1 MKRWTSIGRRASLD
15 RRVVQATDIAR
26 IVETSVVRYMREAAI
41 VPEHDV
47 ADAPAVSVN
56 KLVFEAMRGQFS
68 KQRVGLRIIERVR
81 QVQTNHL
88 GALCVTP
95 GSQCEFH

>member
-1 MKRWTSIGRRASLD
+1 VGLVKRWTSIGRRAFLD
-15 RRVVQATDIAR
+15 RRAVQSTDIAR
-26 IVETSVVRYMREAAI
+26 IVETSLVRYMREAAI

-56 KLVFEAMRGQFS
+56 KLVFEAMREQFF
-68 KQRVGLRIIERVR
+68 KQRVVIRIIERAQ

-88 GALCVTP
+88 GV
-95 GSQCEFH
+95 